1 MICTKGAIARR
12 LGAGT
17 SITALAMMC
26 MGVAAHAQAA
36 PSQQGGDSAQ
46 AASPP
51 AGAVDS
57 QPGSTVTGG
66 ATGTQGTS
74 IAEGPAAQEIIVTGF
89 RSSLAKA
96 LNIKKDSA
104 VAVDSILAEDI
115 GKFPDLN
122 LSESIQRIPGVAI
135 SRDGGEGRS
144 ISVRGLGPQFTRV
157 RINGMEALATAG
169 GSDASGGT
177 NRGRGFDFNVFASDL
192 FNEISVRKTSEA
204 SVEEG
209 SLGATVDL
217 RTARPFDYN
226 KEFTFSASAQGSY
239 NDLANKASPR
249 VSALV
254 SKKFADDTIGV
265 LASFAYQKR
274 NIVEQGYGTVR
285 WAEGNSFST
294 SQTPGDKLAGF
305 QSVDGVNCQVNPR
318 PATCDAVDT
327 ALHPR
332 FPRYELFQD
341 HEQRIGGTLSL
352 QWKPSDRTLVSLDGL
367 YADFKATRTETYL
380 EAPSLSAAGAC
391 KPSTVAT
398 TCGIADID
406 VINPTITNGV
416 LTKGTFND
424 VDLRTENRFDRL
436 DTRFKQITLD
446 ASQELSDR
454 LKLHVLGGYS
464 SSKHKN
470 PEQNTLSFDLY
481 NTQGFS
487 YDFTNPRHPVFNW
500 GSTDISNAAN
510 WQLTQIRLRQEFAT
524 NIFKEGQG
532 DLTWKV
538 NDEFQVDVGGSYR
551 DYKFISRENRR
562 SNGTTSNLESNIPA
576 GIAGIPI
583 TSYGTT
589 NSFQGVTWFGPD
601 ERAGEGS
608 LSLLDPT
615 AYGGAFA
622 LGPEPALGSN
632 VSVREQDSAGYMQT
646 SWHHQFGGIQIRG
659 NAGIR
664 YVETRQRAEG
674 FAVAGGDVAAVVNN
688 RSYGDWLP
696 SANLIIEP
704 SDKLLFRLSAARVMA
719 RPDLGSLPPGASV
732 TVSGS
737 SRSVSVGNPNLDPYR
752 ANAYDASV
760 EWYFQPGAL
769 LSLAVFQKDIDSF
782 VTTQVSNG
790 TFTGNPFGIPDSV
803 AVAACGS
810 VPNCAPDL
818 NNWQFSTPTNTK
830 GGRLRG
836 LEVNYQQPLRFLPG
850 FLHNTG
856 LLLNFTDVT
865 SKINYPGVAE
875 KMDLTGLS
883 HYSANGT
890 LYYEDNKLSARIS
903 VAYRSKYLTQ
913 VPGREVGT
921 DVDGTDGTINVDA
934 SIQYTL
940 NKYLKFVVQGIN
952 LTNQPENLYD
962 DSRDLMNT
970 YHYTGREFIFGVRF
984 GI

>member
-1 MICTKGAIARR
+1 MREEQMICTKSVVAKR
-12 LGAGT
+12 LCAGT
-17 SITALAMMC
+17 SITVLAMMC
-26 MGVAAHAQAA
+26 MGAAAHAQTAAA
-36 PSQQGGDSAQ
+36 PAAGESQ
-46 AASPP
+46 AA
-51 AGAVDS
+51 
-57 QPGSTVTGG
+57 GG
-66 ATGTQGTS
+66 AGNAQGVS
-74 IAEGPAAQEIIVTGF
+74 VAEGPAVQDIVVTGF

-96 LNIKKDSA
+96 LNIKKDSTI
-104 VAVDSILAEDI
+104 AVDSILAEDI

-217 RTARPFDYN
+217 RTARPFDYK

-285 WAEGNSFST
+285 WAEGNSFA
-294 SQTPGDKLAGF
+294 PGF
-305 QSVDGVNCQVNPR
+305 QSVDGVNCQVASPS
-318 PATCDAVDT
+318 AACAAVDS

-352 QWKPSDRTLVSLDGL
+352 QWKPSDKTLVSLDGL
-367 YADFKATRTETYL
+367 YADFKATRMETYL

-446 ASQELSDR
+446 ASQELGDR
-454 LKLHVLGGYS
+454 VTLHVLGGYS

-500 GSTDISNAAN
+500 GSKDISDPSN
-510 WQLTQIRLRQEFAT
+510 WQLTQIRLRQEYAT
-524 NIFKEGQG
+524 NVFKEAEG

-538 NDEFQVDVGGSYR
+538 NDEFKIDAGASYR
-551 DYKFISRENRR
+551 DYKFVSRENRR

-583 TSYGTT
+583 SQYGTT

-601 ERAGEGS
+601 ERAGESS

-632 VSVREQDSAGYMQT
+632 VSIREQDKAGYLQT
-646 SWHHQFGGIQIRG
+646 SWHHQFGGIEIRG

-664 YVETRQRAEG
+664 YVQTNQRAEG
-674 FAVAGGDVAAVVNN
+674 FAVAAGDATAVVSD
-688 RSYGDWLP
+688 RTYSDWLP
-696 SANLIIEP
+696 SANLIIQP

-737 SRSVSVGNPNLDPYR
+737 SRSVTVGNPNLDPYR

-810 VPNCAPDL
+810 VPNCAPNL

-856 LLLNFTDVT
+856 LLINFTDVT
-865 SKINYPGVAE
+865 SKINYPGVAT
-875 KMDLTGLS
+875 KVDLTGLS

-890 LYYEDNKLSARIS
+890 LYYEDEKLSARIS

-934 SIQYTL
+934 SIQYTV
-940 NKYLKFVVQGIN
+940 NKYLKLVVQGIN

-970 YHYTGREFIFGVRF
+970 YHYTGREFIFGVRV